1 MKRPSPYEVL
11 GVREDSSWRDIAAA
25 YRQKAQQYHP
35 DKLAG
40 LASEFQI
47 LAEERMKEVNAA
59 YSTLKQ
65 QGKNKSSDSEHAVN
79 EQQDAQT
86 AQSSSGAASGSA
98 EAYFEQGQHCLDAQR
113 YDEAI
118 VLLTRALQLRPDLTP
133 AYLSLA
139 IAYGSLLRRAEQ
151 IDALQQAIRLQPDFA
166 WAHAFLGLAYLQ
178 VGETT
183 AAARE
188 YAILQTLDPALA
200 EKLPH
205 NLREARPS
213 SSPFPPVPDQ
223 EPRRMSRKA
232 TVVSTSI
239 AIFLLVFFI
248 AGYQILNRNGES
260 LPTTREKNLHP
271 LVPPAPLDPLVALG
285 RQYVLEMI
293 AYAETDGGVGNEN
306 KITEAKNRLDE
317 LGLAKPIPHEQ
328 KKKVEE
334 LVRAGRER
342 LREEQFAEAI
352 RVFQEAVQIAPSN
365 GEILGNLGAAHLWN
379 GDFVEAQQILLQVL
393 VLIPV
398 QVQAW
403 INLGQAYAH
412 LGNVTAAIACFTTA
426 YRFSPNRAETHLT
439 LQNLAEKETEEG
451 VIRAAVQQA
460 LQLHFLRLDEHTA
473 ALPEPPPLNASVV
486 PRE

>member
-1 MKRPSPYEVL
+1 MKRQFPYEIL
-11 GVREDSSWRDIAAA
+11 GVREDASWREIAAA

-35 DKLAG
+35 DKMTG

-79 EQQDAQT
+79 EQPDAQT

-98 EAYFEQGQHCLDAQR
+98 EAYFEQGQHCLDTQR
-113 YDEAI
+113 YEEAI
-118 VLLTRALQLRPDLTP
+118 VLLTRALQLRPDSTP

-178 VGETT
+178 IGETT

-213 SSPFPPVPDQ
+213 SSPFPPAPGQ
-223 EPRRMSRKA
+223 EPKRVSRKA
-232 TVVSTSI
+232 TVASTSI

-248 AGYQILNRNGES
+248 AGYQILNRNGEPP
-260 LPTTREKNLHP
+260 PTTRKKNPHP

-285 RQYVLEMI
+285 RQFVLEMI
-293 AYAETDGGVGNEN
+293 AYAETNGGVGNEK
-306 KITEAKNRLDE
+306 KISEAKNRIDE
-317 LGLAKPIPHEQ
+317 LRLAKPIVPEQ
-328 KKKVEE
+328 AKRVGE
-334 LVRAGRER
+334 LIDVGLDK
-342 LREEQFAEAI
+342 LREAKFADAI
-352 RVFQEAVQIAPSN
+352 RSFQEAGQIAPSN
-365 GEILGNLGAAHLWN
+365 GEILSNLGDAYLRN
-379 GDFVEAQQILLQVL
+379 GDVVEAQQILLQVL
-393 VLIPV
+393 VLVPV
-398 QVQAW
+398 HVRVW
-403 INLGQAYAH
+403 IHLGQAYAR
-412 LGNVTAAIACFTTA
+412 LGNFTAAIACFVNA
-426 YRFSPNRAETHLT
+426 YRFSSNREETRQMLR
-439 LQNLAEKETEEG
+439 NLAERETEDA
-451 VIRAAVQQA
+451 VIRATAQQA
-460 LQLHFLRLDEHTA
+460 LQLQFLRLDEHA
-473 ALPEPPPLNASVV
+473 VV
-486 PRE
+486 PPESSSLNPSVTPRE